1 MAAFEGRDFLITAA
15 LLANRSDDEGAQRS
29 VISRSYYACF
39 HRARDFADAHEASV
53 RRDGSA
59 HVAVR
64 RFVGT
69 VDSSIEWDL
78 NRLHKLRKYADYDI
92 PFPVG
97 DPSEVAQSAMDL
109 ASKIIAAI
117 DAVELEAANEVVP
130 ETQEE

>member
-1 MAAFEGRDFLITAA
+1 MAAFEGRDFLSTAA
-15 LLANRSDDEGAQRS
+15 LLANQSDDEGAQRS
-29 VISRSYYACF
+29 AISRSCYACF
-39 HRARDFADAHEASV
+39 HRARDLADAREAAV

-97 DPSEVAQSAMDL
+97 DPLEAAQSAMDL
-109 ASKIIAAI
+109 ASTIIAAI
-117 DAVELEAANEVVP
+117 DAVEVEVANEVGS